1 MVDSL
6 SPINSQMVAGL
17 AIRKGFF
24 LGSPNRMI
32 LSGNSLGGS
41 SGVVAAVRVLYD
53 DTMHGAGIDI
63 ADISFDG
70 RTSTDM
76 ELCGILRSAQTVAAI
91 SLYSERSQRST
102 IELVNLQTS
111 VHSASLSLMDSTLFD
126 CTSIGTA
133 TSMSYQSEYEI
144 LSVGT
149 DAGFVVLID
158 LFTGREVVRLKTD
171 PCGVTKVK
179 FNRAGQLVTC
189 GSSAKNQI
197 KLWDI
202 REHHRDDPLGGGS
215 TGSSCM
221 SLSQQLS
228 HSNSRRSSS
237 AAYKNCFLG
246 TTRVTAI
253 ATHPMQE
260 KLVSGTGGGAV
271 CLWDLRS
278 GGKIDF
284 AAHGQSITDILVHP
298 ARSDMVLSSS
308 CDRTVRMVDTNSVST
323 ANSHPSLC
331 PVLYRDVSTIR
342 SLACDCSTSSF
353 SDASCTLLA
362 AADAGGVTRLV
373 I

>member
-1 MVDSL
+1 
-6 SPINSQMVAGL
+6 
-17 AIRKGFF
+17 
-24 LGSPNRMI
+24 
-32 LSGNSLGGS
+32 
-41 SGVVAAVRVLYD
+41 
-53 DTMHGAGIDI
+53 
-63 ADISFDG
+63 
-70 RTSTDM
+70 M

-91 SLYSERSQRST
+91 SLYSERSLRST

-111 VHSASLSLMDSTLFD
+111 IHSASLSPMMDSTLFD

-149 DAGFVVLID
+149 EAGFVVLLD

-189 GSSAKNQI
+189 GCSAKNQI

-202 REHHRDDPLGGGS
+202 REPHRDDDPLGGGS
-215 TGSSCM
+215 YSSTGSSPCM
-221 SLSQQLS
+221 TLSQQLS
-228 HSNSRRSSS
+228 HSNSSRRGN
-237 AAYKNCFLG
+237 KNSFLG
-246 TTRVTAI
+246 NTRVTAI

-284 AAHGQSITDILVHP
+284 EPHCQAGK
-298 ARSDMVLSSS
+298 LSSLVS
-308 CDRTVRMVDTNSVST
+308 MLCINTQYIYMHKDTASI
-323 ANSHPSLC
+323 HPSC
-331 PVLYRDVSTIR
+331 LY
-342 SLACDCSTSSF
+342 LY
-353 SDASCTLLA
+353 L
-362 AADAGGVTRLV
+362 
-373 I
+373 

>member
-1 MVDSL
+1 MADSL

-237 AAYKNCFLG
+237 AAYKNSFLG

-284 AAHGQSITDILVHP
+284 AAHGQSSKFVGLLAINTHC
-298 ARSDMVLSSS
+298 ARTL
-308 CDRTVRMVDTNSVST
+308 
-323 ANSHPSLC
+323 HPSIHSFIISTFTYDFNCTYFWSTVKLRTFWFTPRGATLC
-331 PVLYRDVSTIR
+331 
-342 SLACDCSTSSF
+342 
-353 SDASCTLLA
+353 
-362 AADAGGVTRLV
+362 
-373 I
+373 